1 MTIHNIAMNQNLLP
15 EKSNT
20 ALEQEKKQIRVEFI
34 KHIFILLEEEK
45 HEYISDAFT
54 LYDDFIEHELIKVD
68 LQQKKDLYAIMLKEV
83 IKEANKKISKSYNI
97 NSKKELESFVKKLRE
112 KNKNNVVVN
121 KCKAYLVCKS
131 MVGYGSVDAILKKIN
146 IEI

>member
-34 KHIFILLEEEK
+34 KHIFILLKEEK
-45 HEYISDAFT
+45 HEYINDAFT

-131 MVGYGSVDAILKKIN
+131 MVGYESVDAILKKIN

>member
-1 MTIHNIAMNQNLLP
+1 M
-15 EKSNT
+15 
-20 ALEQEKKQIRVEFI
+20 
-34 KHIFILLEEEK
+34 
-45 HEYISDAFT
+45 
-54 LYDDFIEHELIKVD
+54 YDDFIEHELIKVD

-83 IKEANKKISKSYNI
+83 IKEVNKKISKSYNI

-131 MVGYGSVDAILKKIN
+131 MVGYESVDAILKKIN